1 MDIPCFPQI
10 VKGIIT
16 ITSNM
21 EHLLFGFVSLLI
33 ALISGI
39 VLGGYAKYVKRDKKL
54 TQTFSLVGI
63 ISTFAFIIWALLYL

>member
-1 MDIPCFPQI
+1 M
-10 VKGIIT
+10 T

>member
-1 MDIPCFPQI
+1 
-10 VKGIIT
+10 
-16 ITSNM
+16 M
-21 EHLLFGFVSLLI
+21 EHLLFGFVTLLI

-39 VLGGYAKYVKRDKKL
+39 VLGGYAKYVKRDRKL